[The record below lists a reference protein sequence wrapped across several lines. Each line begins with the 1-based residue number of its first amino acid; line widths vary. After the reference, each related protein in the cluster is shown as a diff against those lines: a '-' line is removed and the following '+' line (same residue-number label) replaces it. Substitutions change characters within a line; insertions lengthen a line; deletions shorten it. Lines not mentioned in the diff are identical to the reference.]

1 MPITEPLTTDQIQ
14 NNAKGYVNRT
24 PEETRFRRF
33 LCLGSESGTYFVH
46 QEDPTKENA
55 DCIIRLIS
63 EGNGLNVV
71 ETVKDFSLQ
80 NRACKADSILFALAL
95 CCRCSDLATK
105 KAAYKILPDV
115 CRIPTHLF
123 QFIKYC
129 RDVNTKGKGWG
140 KAHRKGVSMWYQNY
154 KNKKVEIWVHP

>member
-1 MPITEPLTTDQIQ
+1 M
-14 NNAKGYVNRT
+14 
-24 PEETRFRRF
+24 
-33 LCLGSESGTYFVH
+33 
-46 QEDPTKENA
+46 
-55 DCIIRLIS
+55 
-63 EGNGLNVV
+63 

-154 KNKKVEIWVHP
+154 KNKKDGILLLAYHMTKYKSRFGFTHKDVFRLCHIKTGYDAMGYLVDHFCRRKNQRERETIGKVNWNWQVRRRDLNNRN